1 VQEAEAAAASK
12 AAGRTSALSGALS
25 GALSEDLSEDSM
37 LCTDRS
43 QREGGGDEAY
53 RSHAASATSALG
65 HAAGEMCR

>member
-1 VQEAEAAAASK
+1 MQDARAAGASK
-12 AAGRTSALSGALS
+12 AAGRTSALSGA
-25 GALSEDLSEDSM
+25 LSEDSM